1 MPPSDP
7 MPSAFTDVRPAPGE
21 DARTPLGVLKA
32 VFGYD
37 SFRPQQEDVIRHVA
51 GGGDALVLFPTGK
64 GKSLCFQIPALLRTG
79 VGVVVS
85 PLVALMHDQVE
96 ALRQAGV
103 AAAGLNA
110 SMAADEART
119 VRDLAR
125 GGRLDLLYVTPER
138 LLMPQFLDFLGSIDI
153 ALFAVDEA
161 HCVSQWGHDFRP
173 EYAGLGVLGE
183 RFPGVP
189 RIALTATADPRT
201 RDDIIRSLRLDDA
214 RVFEASFDRPN
225 ISYTIV
231 DRAEPRRQLLD
242 FLARHRGDS
251 GIVYC
256 LSRKGVEQTAEWL
269 NGKGVRALPYHA
281 GLPAPVR
288 AANQDAFLKEEGLCL
303 VATVAFGM
311 GIDKPD
317 VRYVVH
323 YDLPSSIEAYYQET
337 GRAGRDGLPSDALLL
352 FGMGDVVL
360 RRRMIDEGGAPDAV
374 KRIER
379 AKLDA
384 LVAVCETCDCRR
396 QAILRH
402 FGEEHPGGCMNCDT
416 CRSPVAQFD
425 GTEAAQKMLSAIIR
439 TGERFGSG
447 HVIDVLTGKRTEKVE
462 KFRHHEIRT
471 FGVGADMDAKAWGA
485 VLRQLVSMG
494 VVDVD
499 HDAYGALRPTDLARP
514 ILKGETAVTLR
525 KAAAAEKR
533 LRPRERMRQER
544 AEPGSPDERLFE
556 RLRTARA
563 ALARL
568 QGVPPYI
575 VFGDAALWS
584 MVAVKPRDLDEM
596 AGVSGVGAQKLQR
609 YGAAFLEVIER
620 WRAEDG

>member
-1 MPPSDP
+1 MPLPDSP
-7 MPSAFTDVRPAPGE
+7 VSTLPRPGSAA
-21 DARTPLGVLKA
+21 AAATPHGILKS

-37 SFRPQQEDVIRHVA
+37 SFRPQQEAVIDHVA
-51 GGGDALVLFPTGK
+51 AGGDALVLFPTGK
-64 GKSLCFQIPALLRTG
+64 GKSLCFQIPAMLRPG

-96 ALRQAGV
+96 GLRQAGV
-103 AAAGLNA
+103 RAAGLNA
-110 SMAADEART
+110 SMPQDEARA
-119 VRDLAR
+119 VRDAVR
-125 GGRLDLLYVTPER
+125 AGRLDLLYVTPER
-138 LLMPQFLDFLGSIDI
+138 LMMPQFLDFLADCEI

-201 RDDIIRSLRLDDA
+201 RDDIVRSLRLDDA
-214 RVFEASFDRPN
+214 RLFEASFDRPN
-225 ISYTIV
+225 ISYAIA
-231 DRAEPRRQLLD
+231 DRTEPRRQLLD

-256 LSRKGVEQTAEWL
+256 LSRKSVEATAEWL
-269 NGKGVRALPYHA
+269 TDKGIRALPYHA
-281 GLPAPVR
+281 GLDASVR

-303 VATVAFGM
+303 TATVAFGM

-337 GRAGRDGLPSDALLL
+337 GRAGRDGRPSDALLL

-402 FGEEHPGGCMNCDT
+402 FGEDHPGGCMNCDT
-416 CRSPVAQFD
+416 CLSPVARWD
-425 GTEAAQKMLSAIIR
+425 GTEAAQKLLSAIVR

-462 KFRHHEIRT
+462 KFGHDTIRT
-471 FGVGADMDAKAWGA
+471 FGVGADMDAKAWGS

-499 HDAYGALRPTDLARP
+499 HDAYGALRATELARP
-514 ILKGETAVTLR
+514 ILRGETALTLR
-525 KAAAAEKR
+525 RAAEQPKR
-533 LRPRERMRQER
+533 VRSRDRGKPQR
-544 AEPGSPDERLFE
+544 AEAGSADERLFE
-556 RLRTARA
+556 RLRAARA

-584 MVAVKPRDLDEM
+584 MVELKPRDLDEM
-596 AGVSGVGAQKLQR
+596 AAVSGVGAQKLAR
-609 YGAAFLEVIER
+609 YGEAFLEAIDR
-620 WRAEDG
+620 WRAEDRG